1 MSLLP
6 AQGSPHPNSG
16 CAPWEAP
23 GDAQLRNR
31 ETLDRETPAWPEGTA
46 AITEPASWT
55 TDQRPVVMA
64 HWLRGRTGRSLGR
77 VLSCLRRKQD
87 PCPRQR
93 PPATSLAFLSPWRPV
108 RSRGSLCSW
117 TAPRRGSPRKCL
129 RARPPHP
136 PRVGPA
142 CPRGLLPARSAG
154 HRPACSGALWL
165 PRKSWAGRS
174 EETKAAL
181 SQCSGGS
188 SSSPAEMKRK
198 KTRFRLGIGPR
209 AACASGGA
217 LGRAPRRTIGP
228 VWGTPPAGWRP
239 EGRHEWPLTGR
250 LGPFTRCRLDCDE

>member
-23 GDAQLRNR
+23 SDAQLRNR
-31 ETLDRETPAWPEGTA
+31 ETLDQETPAWPEGTA

-55 TDQRPVVMA
+55 ADQRPVVMA

-93 PPATSLAFLSPWRPV
+93 PPATSLVFLSPWRPV

-188 SSSPAEMKRK
+188 SSS
-198 KTRFRLGIGPR
+198 R
-209 AACASGGA
+209 AGDETEENKVPS
-217 LGRAPRRTIGP
+217 RNR
-228 VWGTPPAGWRP
+228 PAGGVRQRRGAWTGAPPHNRP
-239 EGRHEWPLTGR
+239 SVGHSPGR
-250 LGPFTRCRLDCDE
+250 LAARGPA